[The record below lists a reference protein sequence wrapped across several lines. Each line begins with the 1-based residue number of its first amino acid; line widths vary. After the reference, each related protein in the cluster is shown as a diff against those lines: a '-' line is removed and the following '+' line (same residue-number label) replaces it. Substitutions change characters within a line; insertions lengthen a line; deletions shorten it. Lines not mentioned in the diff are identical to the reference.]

1 MVAARV
7 GRDGYVRKIA
17 GYKTGEDDTRAR
29 YVSWAIFE
37 ILWGTAL
44 NRDTEEEE
52 PLTRARV
59 SMCCVCVS
67 ITSDKK
73 MFPSRKEAA
82 EKFLHVCPDS
92 VSVSKLT

>member
-52 PLTRARV
+52 PPTRARM
-59 SMCCVCVS
+59 SMCRVCVCVCVY
-67 ITSDKK
+67 
-73 MFPSRKEAA
+73 
-82 EKFLHVCPDS
+82 HVGQENISKPQG
-92 VSVSKLT
+92 VPASKLI

>member
-1 MVAARV
+1 MVAARA
-7 GRDGYVRKIA
+7 GRDGYVRQIS

-52 PLTRARV
+52 PPTRARM
-59 SMCCVCVS
+59 SMCRVCVCVCVS

-73 MFPSRKEAA
+73 IFPSRKEYP
-82 EKFLHVCPDS
+82 LPS
-92 VSVSKLT
+92 

>member
-37 ILWGTAL
+37 ILWGTAI
-44 NRDTEEEE
+44 NRNTKKEE
-52 PLTRARV
+52 PLKDVHVPCMCLSLRTRQYFQVARNLRRSSCMYV
-59 SMCCVCVS
+59 LGAYPFSS
-67 ITSDKK
+67 
-73 MFPSRKEAA
+73 
-82 EKFLHVCPDS
+82 
-92 VSVSKLT
+92 